1 MEHFEELRHKR
12 EMARRLASRVTDVT
26 TSQLLTAFAE
36 EIGHKLQELLSRDR
50 RGQIHARAQQLWE
63 EAGRP
68 EGRDVEFWLQA
79 ERELMDRGEPT
90 ISPE

>member
-1 MEHFEELRHKR
+1 
-12 EMARRLASRVTDVT
+12 MARRLASRVTDVT